1 MSDHLCEKGVSI
13 KRMNNSK
20 GIKNAHSGD
29 YQNDCSG
36 YLIDKK
42 QIADVVSF
50 LDFGDYIGDHK
61 PP

>member
-1 MSDHLCEKGVSI
+1 
-13 KRMNNSK
+13 MNNSK
-20 GIKNAHSGD
+20 GVKNAHSGD

-42 QIADVVSF
+42 QIADVVTF
-50 LDFGDYIGDHK
+50 FDFGDYIGDYK